1 MGNICFSL
9 FDEEN
14 NNIDVIEEYKHKYIS
29 KLEHMK
35 LNPLYRKLDDY
46 YIIEYTPLGN
56 VIMSYDS
63 QNNSFKYYSDKI
75 IPNNFLEV
83 VSRKYVITNF
93 TKILYHKPDNVD
105 PSEEKEGER
114 KDESKKDD
122 TEINSKNTTLPSV
135 YGNVKQLPK
144 IKDNDISSINKY
156 NYKGKINEFKILKKN
171 NIEKKKI
178 SYNDYLNKKN

>member
-9 FDEEN
+9 CEEEEN
-14 NNIDVIEEYKHKYIS
+14 NIITVEDYKNKYKFKFEYM
-29 KLEHMK
+29 EM
-35 LNPLYRKLDDY
+35 NPLYRKLDDY

-63 QNNSFKYYSDKI
+63 ENNSFQYYSDKI
-75 IPNNFLEV
+75 IPNNYLEV
-83 VSRKYVITNF
+83 VSRKYVISNF

-105 PSEEKEGER
+105 PSEEKDGE
-114 KDESKKDD
+114 KESPK
-122 TEINSKNTTLPSV
+122 ELNNKNVDLPSV
-135 YGNVKQLPK
+135 YGNVKQMPK
-144 IKDNDISSINKY
+144 VKETISSINKY

-171 NIEKKKI
+171 KLEMKKI